1 VRTTTSTRVIAG
13 LSIWFGITG
22 ATGVATAQTTSDEQ
36 WAATFADY
44 DISMARGDL
53 QRAAGALVEII
64 DDESLTEFHGDALL
78 NLGNTVSDI
87 GLPYGALLSYSSAL
101 TQEEPV
107 TAAVEKAI
115 NASEVVRD
123 FGLLQGLFGDN
134 VGIEGSPEEQSEM
147 AWLAALDNF
156 RSGNLSVTLGILA
169 IIPTD
174 AAAYPKAQHL
184 KGIVLAQQGRYNDSL
199 APLMTAFAMMEDQS
213 DMDLVNINLGRSY
226 FGAGNFARAIEY
238 FALVERGSPHWLEAQ
253 FERAW
258 AHFRLEDV
266 SGAVALLLTHMSPF
280 FDTRYYPEA
289 ELLDT
294 YSLFLLCKFPA
305 ATERIEHF
313 RDSYRPIH
321 DALAS
326 ALENMSDS
334 DLFFAVTGG
343 ANQELPTRVFL
354 DLYGEPRL
362 QDAAAAVTQAETEI
376 ERVRSVSNARLSEY
390 FVEILQGRRDAI
402 VAAEGSRIRG
412 VLSGRLEALNNMLA
426 DTEMARLDILRLE
439 TRLYER
445 AAGAGEM
452 EEARNVAQRQL
463 RIPPGHLSWPFQGE
477 FWADELGYYRVN
489 AISECPESM
498 QVGIET
504 EEEE

>member
-1 VRTTTSTRVIAG
+1 
-13 LSIWFGITG
+13 
-22 ATGVATAQTTSDEQ
+22 
-36 WAATFADY
+36 
-44 DISMARGDL
+44 MARGDL

-226 FGAGNFARAIEY
+226 FGAGSTI
-238 FALVERGSPHWLEAQ
+238 
-253 FERAW
+253 
-258 AHFRLEDV
+258 
-266 SGAVALLLTHMSPF
+266 
-280 FDTRYYPEA
+280 
-289 ELLDT
+289 
-294 YSLFLLCKFPA
+294 
-305 ATERIEHF
+305 
-313 RDSYRPIH
+313 
-321 DALAS
+321 
-326 ALENMSDS
+326 
-334 DLFFAVTGG
+334 
-343 ANQELPTRVFL
+343 
-354 DLYGEPRL
+354 
-362 QDAAAAVTQAETEI
+362 
-376 ERVRSVSNARLSEY
+376 
-390 FVEILQGRRDAI
+390 
-402 VAAEGSRIRG
+402 
-412 VLSGRLEALNNMLA
+412 
-426 DTEMARLDILRLE
+426 
-439 TRLYER
+439 
-445 AAGAGEM
+445 
-452 EEARNVAQRQL
+452 
-463 RIPPGHLSWPFQGE
+463 
-477 FWADELGYYRVN
+477 
-489 AISECPESM
+489 
-498 QVGIET
+498 
-504 EEEE
+504 

>member
-1 VRTTTSTRVIAG
+1 MSATTSTTI
-13 LSIWFGITG
+13 ITG
-22 ATGVATAQTTSDEQ
+22 LGLWLGVFGGATAIAQSNSDEQ

-53 QRAAGALVEII
+53 QRAAGALIEII
-64 DDESLTEFHGDALL
+64 GDESLSEFHGDALL
-78 NLGNTVSDI
+78 NLGNTASDL
-87 GLPYGALLSYSSAL
+87 GLPYGALLSYSDAL

-107 TAAVEKAI
+107 TAAISKALT
-115 NASEVVRD
+115 ASEDVRD
-123 FGLLQGLFGDN
+123 FGLLQGLFGEN
-134 VGIEGSPEEQSEM
+134 VGMDGTPSERSQM
-147 AWLAALDNF
+147 AWLSALDNF
-156 RSGNLSVTLGILA
+156 RKGNLSVTLGILA

-184 KGIVLAQQGRYNDSL
+184 KGIVLAQQGRYTDSL
-199 APLMTAFAMMEDQS
+199 APLMTAFAMMDNQS

-258 AHFRLEDV
+258 AHFRLDDM
-266 SGAVALLLTHMSPF
+266 SGAIGLMLNHMSPF

-313 RDSYRPIH
+313 RDNYRPIH
-321 DALAS
+321 DALEN
-326 ALENMSDS
+326 ALEGMSDA
-334 DLFFAVTGG
+334 DLFFAVSGG
-343 ANQELPTRVFL
+343 ASQELPTRVYL

-362 QDAAAAVTQAETEI
+362 QDSAAAVAQADVEI
-376 ERVRSVSNARLSEY
+376 ETVRGVSDSSLSGHFTTLLES
-390 FVEILQGRRDAI
+390 RRDEI
-402 VAAEGSRIRG
+402 VAAEGARLRG
-412 VLSGRLEALNNMLA
+412 VLSGRLEALNNMLT

-452 EEARNVAQRQL
+452 EEARRSAQRQL
-463 RIPPGHLSWPFQGE
+463 RVPPDHQNWPFQGE
-477 FWADELGYYRVN
+477 FWADELGYFRVN
-489 AISECPESM
+489 AISECPTSM
-498 QVGIET
+498 QVGLEVA
-504 EEEE
+504 ED